1 MALTKEQQKKLLK
14 SLQKKKKEKGR
25 TEGRKSAAKK
35 SSTPN
40 VSSESDLERLLK
52 EGKISERQYRLR
64 KAARAEVARTRKNAK
79 DRNNSQ
85 KAYNSSTEK
94 PNKQKN
100 NTVSTVANE
109 ELKEKYKARDAREQK
124 GTEKKSQLS
133 KMLRRKKLTPSQYK
147 MKMDEV
153 RKKLKM
159 AKATRRQYL

>member
-1 MALTKEQQKKLLK
+1 MALTKEQQKRLLK
-14 SLQKKKKEKGR
+14 SLKKKKKEKGR

-35 SSTPN
+35 SSTPK
-40 VSSESDLERLLK
+40 VSSESDLEKLLK

-85 KAYNSSTEK
+85 KANNSSTK
-94 PNKQKN
+94 KQKK

-109 ELKEKYKARDAREQK
+109 ELKEKYKSRDAREQK
-124 GTEKKSQLS
+124 GNEKKSQLS
-133 KMLRRKKLTPSQYK
+133 KMLRRKTLTPSQYK